1 MAAAVAEPT
10 AQVTGQLAM
19 IIHALQK
26 MRTLPFPLA
35 RGFLVLKE
43 EQRPARKMLTPFIP
57 DSRPHGV
64 DMEDIIGISCVSCPH
79 SCDSGSDVLV
89 VM

>member
-64 DMEDIIGISCVSCPH
+64 DMEDIIVA
-79 SCDSGSDVLV
+79 LT
-89 VM
+89 